1 MPEERPQKI
10 QTQSAFNPGAME
22 RMLQYYDSQIRN
34 LYSEIETLK
43 ARVTALEGP

>member
-10 QTQSAFNPGAME
+10 QTQGAFNPSAIE
-22 RMLQYYDSQIRN
+22 RMLQHYDNQIRN

-43 ARVTALEGP
+43 ARVTTLESA